1 MNIIRHWEQIIRL
14 AQVMN
19 FKIIFLLFI
28 FSLPLLLGAQ
38 SKYDKELLRNR
49 SRLKQLQKEIEQIK
63 EQISLSKERAMSISE
78 QITMLDRELALLAHS
93 RGLLERESRLIA
105 AKVKETNTLLASTQA
120 RYDRLKQLYAQ
131 RLIYAYKYGRVRYLE
146 LLLTSESFNQAIIRY
161 EYLRLIAEQD
171 ERILHN
177 LEKKKREI
185 EKLKKQ
191 LSIDLNNKRQNLTEK
206 QIQQNRY
213 VERMRERQAVL
224 KKIRWTQSTYKK
236 QLAQKELERK
246 KLNGIIRLLEKQRLE
261 REQKPATDNIYA
273 QIQFDNFRQAK
284 GKLPWPVQGK
294 VITRYGKQRDPKS
307 KTYINNTDIEISST
321 LGTPVHSVF
330 KGMVSVITYM
340 PAYGNTV
347 IIDHGKGYYTVYAH
361 LDEIYVVKNEVVET
375 GQVIATVGNSGSFTG
390 SKLQFGIYGGNKT
403 YNPEEWLR

>member
-1 MNIIRHWEQIIRL
+1 
-14 AQVMN
+14 MN
-19 FKIIFLLFI
+19 FRIIFLLFI
-28 FSLPLLLGAQ
+28 FSFPPLLGAQ

-49 SRLKQLQKEIEQIK
+49 SRLKQLQEEIELIK
-63 EQISLSKERAMSISE
+63 EQISLSKERAMSINE
-78 QITMLDRELALLAHS
+78 QIAMLDKELALLAHS
-93 RGLLERESRLIA
+93 RGLLERESRLLV
-105 AKVKETNTLLASTQA
+105 AKVRETNKLLKSTQA
-120 RYDRLKQLYAQ
+120 RFDLLKILYAQ

-146 LLLTSESFNQAIIRY
+146 LLLTAESFNQAIIRY
-161 EYLRLIAEQD
+161 KYLRLIAEQD

-177 LEKKKREI
+177 LEKKKRQI

-191 LSIDLNNKRQNLTEK
+191 LSIDLDNKHQNLMEK

-213 VERMRERQAVL
+213 IERMRERQAVL

-236 QLAQKELERK
+236 RLAQKELERK

-261 REQKPATDNIYA
+261 REQKPLKDDFYTK
-273 QIQFDNFRQAK
+273 IQFNNFRQAK

-294 VITRYGKQRDPKS
+294 VITKYGKQRDPKS
-307 KTYINNTDIEISST
+307 KTYIKNTDIEISST

-330 KGMVSVITYM
+330 KGIVSVITYM

-375 GQVIATVGNSGSFTG
+375 GQVIATVGDSGSLTG
-390 SKLQFGIYGGNKT
+390 AKLQFGIYGGNKT
-403 YNPEEWLR
+403 YNPEIWLR